1 MKTTYDV
8 NKISTTDII
17 KSKDTICVKKNL
29 YLAIKSIA
37 SMELNVY
44 NKP

>member
-8 NKISTTDII
+8 NKTSTTDII
-17 KSKDTICVKKNL
+17 KSKNTICAKRNL
-29 YLAIKSIA
+29 YLAINSIA
-37 SMELNVY
+37 NVELNVY